1 MKKTLI
7 IASVMLFAASGMQ
20 AQFLGKLLDKATEK
34 VVNKATGKSTQP
46 SAKEKVDPI
55 FLDPYYGSTT
65 DNRET
70 FYPDG
75 DVPAASASDL
85 NSLLAKIPAVPSGSE
100 ILLPT
105 KGTML
110 SFMRDLEAVG
120 HRATQ
125 LSLAAEESDNN
136 RAAAAMQSQQKAA
149 QKAQQQAM
157 ARAEQTQAY
166 AAEAMK
172 VYEGMSPEEL
182 NRIMELGQKL
192 ENMSD
197 KQAEAYMK
205 AHPEDMALMQKYA
218 GKLMQLNAHRPT
230 QQVDMSAFAD
240 ADTEV
245 YEDKA
250 RSLLTSVPTFD
261 RFAEREAAKLEDEYN
276 RILENGGNAQ
286 SILAKVKDYKQYLSN
301 AWSKYLTDLAANVK
315 KELLAQAKAPN
326 CSMSGI
332 YDDVERLCDLLRT
345 STYPDNFYVAAPVF
359 CQKEVVRQIKLNKE
373 EYLVR
378 PENFLSSMTG
388 LVLYKRNY
396 ETGNLFRF
404 NAGKWNRMPDE
415 FELDYEKNVEPAE
428 NMIVT
433 SADGKRQAVVSGTAG
448 FIRLPEGGVVYPN
461 AVEVSG
467 NTIRWSTFEKIEGQN
482 QGEMDTWQIV
492 ECTYSL

>member
-1 MKKTLI
+1 MKKTII
-7 IASVMLFAASGMQ
+7 IASAMLFAVSGAQ
-20 AQFLGKLLDKATEK
+20 AQFLSKMLDKAADK
-34 VVNKATGKSTQP
+34 VVNKVTGKS
-46 SAKEKVDPI
+46 SASSNQKVDPI
-55 FLDPYYGSTT
+55 FLDPYYGSKEN
-65 DNRET
+65 DREL

-110 SFMRDLEAVG
+110 SFVRSLEAVG
-120 HRATQ
+120 NRAIQ
-125 LSLAAEESDNN
+125 LSLASEESDNN
-136 RAAAAMQSQQKAA
+136 RAAAAMQAQQKAA

-218 GKLMQLNAHRPT
+218 GKMMQLNAHRPT
-230 QQVDMSAFAD
+230 QQVDKSAFVN
-240 ADTEV
+240 ADTEI

-250 RSLLTSVPTFD
+250 RSLLASVPTFD
-261 RFAEREAAKLEDEYN
+261 KFAEKEAAKLEDEYS

-286 SILAKVKDYKQYLSN
+286 SLLAKVKDYRVYITN

-315 KELLAQAKAPN
+315 KELLEQAKAPN
-326 CSMSGI
+326 CPMSDI
-332 YDDVERLCDLLRT
+332 YDDVDNLCNLLRT
-345 STYPDNFYVAAPVF
+345 STYPDNLLVAAPVF
-359 CQKEVVRQIKLNKE
+359 CQREVTRQLKLNDA

-378 PENFLSSMTG
+378 PENFLG
-388 LVLYKRNY
+388 LNELVLYKRNR

-404 NAGKWNRMPDE
+404 NAGKWTRMSDD
-415 FELDYEKNVEPAE
+415 FVLDYERKVEPME
-428 NMIVT
+428 NQIIT
-433 SADGKRQAVVSGTAG
+433 SADGKQQAVVSGTAG
-448 FIRLPEGGVVYPN
+448 FIRLPEGSVAYPV
-461 AVEVSG
+461 AVEITG
-467 NTIRWSTFEKIEGQN
+467 NTIHWYDFKVIDPETP
-482 QGEMDTWQIV
+482 GEMVTWQIV
-492 ECTYSL
+492 ECVRKI

>member
-7 IASVMLFAASGMQ
+7 IASAMLFVASGMQ

-230 QQVDMSAFAD
+230 QQVDVSAFEGELA
-240 ADTEV
+240 TS
-245 YEDKA
+245 EDKA
-250 RSLLTSVPTFD
+250 RLMIDNALPFNS
-261 RFAEREAAKLEDEYN
+261 FAEQEAAKLVAEYN
-276 RILENGGNAQ
+276 RILENGGNPQ
-286 SILAKVKDYKQYLSN
+286 SVVAKAADFKQNVAN
-301 AWSKYLTDLAANVK
+301 AWSKYLSDLVAEVK
-315 KELLAQAKAPN
+315 KELLAQVAN
-326 CSMSGI
+326 GYMSDLY
-332 YDDVERLCDLLRT
+332 YDVDRLCSYLEDA
-345 STYPDNFYVAAPVF
+345 YPSNLDINVPVL
-359 CQKEVVRQIKLNKE
+359 CRKDVVRQIKLNKE